1 MRVLLAAPTCILD
14 GQMNSLRDSYRSP
27 SQSRLIA
34 RLENKFLS
42 ADDSWWTG
50 RHPLHTRVI
59 AEVPLA
65 LYLNYLVRKS
75 YVASLAP
82 NIFRPL
88 ELPGGRDTTL
98 FTILLFT
105 MEHARP
111 AWAPRW
117 LGAFTPRIF
126 QSNWR
131 FYGYMRKP
139 NSESR
144 NAVLFVRTVT
154 DSLALSTFGRRLAR
168 CFPLRRAHH
177 IKVAWA
183 GRQLAAV
190 IEAGGGSAPELFFEG
205 EPSECPDATQEFRK
219 GFATY
224 DEYAHWIIDQHLS
237 VVLWPREYV
246 VQDMHLDFQKARIT
260 PLRCLR
266 CHVSG
271 VEDFV
276 PDDGKPLDCFVVEN
290 LRVFLDNIY
299 AVRESGG
306 K

>member
-1 MRVLLAAPTCILD
+1 
-14 GQMNSLRDSYRSP
+14 MNSLTDSYRSP
-27 SQSRLIA
+27 SASRLIA
-34 RLENKFLS
+34 RIENKFLS
-42 ADDSWWTG
+42 SDDSWWTG

-59 AEVPLA
+59 AEVPRA
-65 LYLNYLVRKS
+65 LYLNYLARKS

-82 NIFRPL
+82 HIFRPL
-88 ELPGGRDTTL
+88 ELPGGGDTTL

-117 LGAFTPRIF
+117 LGAFAPRIF

-139 NSESR
+139 DSESR

-154 DSLALSTFGRRLAR
+154 NSLALSAFGRRLAR
-168 CFPLRRAHH
+168 CFPLRRAHD
-177 IKVAWA
+177 IKVAWT
-183 GRQLAAV
+183 GRQLTAA
-190 IEAGGGSAPELFFEG
+190 IEPGGGSAPELFFEG
-205 EPSECPDATQEFRK
+205 EQSECPDATQDFRNE
-219 GFATY
+219 FATY

-260 PLRCLR
+260 PLRCLT
-266 CHVSG
+266 CHVSD
-271 VEDFV
+271 VQDFV
-276 PDDGKPLDCFVVEN
+276 PDDGKPLDCFVAEN
-290 LRVFLDNIY
+290 LTVFLDNVY
-299 AVRESGG
+299 AVMESSGT
-306 K
+306 

>member
-1 MRVLLAAPTCILD
+1 
-14 GQMNSLRDSYRSP
+14 MNSSRDFYRSP
-27 SQSRLIA
+27 SPSRFIA

-59 AEVPLA
+59 AEAPLV

-88 ELPGGRDTTL
+88 ELPGGGDTTL
-98 FTILLFT
+98 FTILLFR
-105 MEHARP
+105 MERARP
-111 AWAPRW
+111 AWAPEW
-117 LGAFTPRIF
+117 LGAFGPRIF

-139 NSESR
+139 DSESR
-144 NAVLFVRTVT
+144 SAVLFVRTVT
-154 DSLALSTFGRRLAR
+154 NSLALSAFGRRLAR
-168 CFPLRRAHH
+168 CFPLRRARR
-177 IKVAWA
+177 IKVAWT
-183 GRQLAAV
+183 GGQLTAA

-205 EPSECPDATQEFRK
+205 EQSECPEATQDFRSE
-219 GFATY
+219 FATY
-224 DEYAHWIIDQHLS
+224 DEYARWIINQHLS

-266 CHVSG
+266 CDVSG
-271 VEDFV
+271 VQDFV
-276 PDDGKPLDCFVVEN
+276 PEDGKPLDCFAVEN

-299 AVRESGG
+299 AVMMESGG

>member
-1 MRVLLAAPTCILD
+1 
-14 GQMNSLRDSYRSP
+14 MNSLTDSYRSP
-27 SQSRLIA
+27 SASRRIA
-34 RLENKFLS
+34 RIENKFLS
-42 ADDSWWTG
+42 SDDSWWTG

-88 ELPGGRDTTL
+88 ELPGGCDTTP

-105 MEHARP
+105 MEYARP

-117 LGAFTPRIF
+117 LGAFAPRIF

-139 NSESR
+139 DSQSR

-154 DSLALSTFGRRLAR
+154 NSLALSAFGRRLAR
-168 CFPLRRAHH
+168 CFPLRRAHD
-177 IKVAWA
+177 IKVAWT
-183 GRQLAAV
+183 GRQLTAA
-190 IEAGGGSAPELFFEG
+190 IEPGGGSAPELFFEG
-205 EPSECPDATQEFRK
+205 EQNESPDVTQDFCNQ
-219 GFATY
+219 FATY
-224 DEYAHWIIDQHLS
+224 NEYAHWIIDQHLS
-237 VVLWPREYV
+237 VVLWPREHV
-246 VQDMHLDFQKARIT
+246 VQDMHLDFQKARII

-266 CHVSG
+266 CYVSG

-299 AVRESGG
+299 AVMESGG

>member
-1 MRVLLAAPTCILD
+1 
-14 GQMNSLRDSYRSP
+14 
-27 SQSRLIA
+27 
-34 RLENKFLS
+34 
-42 ADDSWWTG
+42 
-50 RHPLHTRVI
+50 
-59 AEVPLA
+59 
-65 LYLNYLVRKS
+65 
-75 YVASLAP
+75 
-82 NIFRPL
+82 
-88 ELPGGRDTTL
+88 
-98 FTILLFT
+98 
-105 MEHARP
+105 
-111 AWAPRW
+111 
-117 LGAFTPRIF
+117 
-126 QSNWR
+126 
-131 FYGYMRKP
+131 MRKP

-299 AVRESGG
+299 AVRESSG